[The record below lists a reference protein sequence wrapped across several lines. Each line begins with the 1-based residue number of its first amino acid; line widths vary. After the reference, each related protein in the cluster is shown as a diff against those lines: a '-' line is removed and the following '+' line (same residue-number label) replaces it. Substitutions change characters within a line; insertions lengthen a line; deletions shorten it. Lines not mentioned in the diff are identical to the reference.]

1 MNLHTTA
8 DTLTSSDEGLYRC
21 VLPAPDPAA
30 RTELQTYYIG
40 IYRDNHGKMCIH
52 DGSLMNFLQITHHT
66 SIVHLFINVL
76 GVPDITAL
84 QFELI
89 SDLKD
94 DPPVFTLTC
103 TSTGGPANNVT
114 WTRDGSTVT
123 NHVFSQTVINT
134 TTAEYN
140 NTLTVTGREPG
151 NYQCTVSNARG
162 SATRSIV
169 IHGNVR
175 SIIISFAYNLLLKQE
190 PVHPLTLVLDY

>member
-1 MNLHTTA
+1 MFHHILIFHVCTII
-8 DTLTSSDEGLYRC
+8 LG
-21 VLPAPDPAA
+21 AP
-30 RTELQTYYIG
+30 
-40 IYRDNHGKMCIH
+40 
-52 DGSLMNFLQITHHT
+52 
-66 SIVHLFINVL
+66 V
-76 GVPDITAL
+76 ITAL
-84 QFELI
+84 QFELM

-123 NHVFSQTVINT
+123 NHVFSQTVIST

-162 SATRSIV
+162 SATRSIAV
-169 IHGNVR
+169 QGMHTVVGRN
-175 SIIISFAYNLLLKQE
+175 KK
-190 PVHPLTLVLDY
+190 LTTDVLF

>member
-1 MNLHTTA
+1 MIF
-8 DTLTSSDEGLYRC
+8 SI
-21 VLPAPDPAA
+21 
-30 RTELQTYYIG
+30 RTI
-40 IYRDNHGKMCIH
+40 I
-52 DGSLMNFLQITHHT
+52 
-66 SIVHLFINVL
+66 HLFINVL
-76 GVPDITAL
+76 GAPVITAL

-134 TTAEYN
+134 TTTEYN

-162 SATRSIV
+162 SVTRSIV
-169 IHGNVR
+169 IHGK
-175 SIIISFAYNLLLKQE
+175 L
-190 PVHPLTLVLDY
+190 